1 MKSFELNLNLN
12 NFLLYKSKMNSFKIS
27 KVRNKWVDINL
38 FCINLNSLN
47 YKVKMKSFELNLNLY
62 NFLIYKSK
70 MKVYIIKGKI

>member
-12 NFLLYKSKMNSFKIS
+12 NFLLYNSKINSFKIS
-27 KVRNKWVDINL
+27 KVRNKWVEINL
-38 FCINLNSLN
+38 FCINFEQLN